1 MKHPTSQEKDAQNKK
16 KNRNKEKEQPSI
28 PDNLVPTGNSPVKRK
43 AEQENGASLAK
54 KMKAAEDDRNGVTAK
69 IIEDGEV
76 EEIESD
82 IPGIGR
88 MSSTQPLNAP
98 SIESNS
104 MEISSSNA
112 SSNVPGGPNVMQNNN
127 KSAEQQKQAIQEGYN
142 KRKQEAKKNS
152 MFMKKK
158 VGLILDYQTIADIT
172 TSRKSRNGYTLASI
186 RA

>member
-1 MKHPTSQEKDAQNKK
+1 
-16 KNRNKEKEQPSI
+16 
-28 PDNLVPTGNSPVKRK
+28 
-43 AEQENGASLAK
+43 
-54 KMKAAEDDRNGVTAK
+54 MKAAEDGRNGVTIK
-69 IIEDGEV
+69 VVENDVV

-88 MSSTQPLNAP
+88 TPSTQPLNAP

-104 MEISSSNA
+104 MDISSSNV
-112 SSNVPGGPNVMQNNN
+112 SSNLPGGPNVMQNNN

-158 VGLILDYQTIADIT
+158 VGLILNYRTIADIN
-172 TSRKSRNGYTLASI
+172 TSRESRNGYNLASI